1 MKKTI
6 FISLIILFILLVIG
20 YIILTQQE
28 SEEANTN
35 VNTSNANTNINTQAT
50 WYIPQPGITWQW
62 QLSGAINTTHDVALY
77 DIDLIN
83 TPQATIDQLH
93 SNGSKVICYFSAG
106 SWESFRED
114 ASDFPDE
121 VIGKTLDGW
130 QDEKWLDISNYEN
143 FASTIRQRLDTAV
156 QKKCDGVE
164 PDNVDGYQ
172 NDSGFDLTYE
182 DQRNYNQWLA
192 SEAHKR
198 NLSIALKNDLDQV
211 DDLVGYFDFAI
222 NEQCFEYDEC
232 ETLLPFIQN
241 NKAVLGVEY
250 NLDTDEFCET
260 AASMN
265 FSWLKMN
272 LDLDGSRVACN

>member
-6 FISLIILFILLVIG
+6 AISFVVLFILLMAG
-20 YIILTQQE
+20 YVILTRQDSDETTTDENVLE
-28 SEEANTN
+28 SN
-35 VNTSNANTNINTQAT
+35 SSTNIQTT
-50 WYIPQPGITWQW
+50 WFIPQPGITWQW
-62 QLSGAINTTHDVALY
+62 QLSGTINTTHDVALY
-77 DIDLIN
+77 DIDLVN
-83 TPQATIDQLH
+83 TPQSTIEQLH

-114 ASDFPDE
+114 AADFPDE

-130 QDEKWLDISNYEN
+130 ADEKWLDISNYEL
-143 FASTIRQRLDTAV
+143 FASTIRQRLDVAV
-156 QKKCDGVE
+156 QKECDGVE
-164 PDNVDGYQ
+164 PDNIDGYQ
-172 NDSGFDLTYE
+172 NNSGFDLTYE
-182 DQRNYNQWLA
+182 DQRNYNLWL
-192 SEAHKR
+192 STEAHER

-211 DDLVGYFDFAI
+211 DDLVDYFDFAI

-250 NLDTDEFCET
+250 NLNTDEFCET

-272 LDLDGSRVACN
+272 LDLDGSRIACK